1 MEEAM
6 IESLKKFLPQMIDMK
21 LAKEKAKKMAAPE
34 PVGKGP
40 RYPYGLELNLEKDQ
54 LKKLGLST
62 KGRKVG
68 EKGTIVAEYEI
79 SSISERQQQSG
90 EDSQSMSLQITK
102 LKIIK

>member
-1 MEEAM
+1 M

-21 LAKEKAKKMAAPE
+21 LAKEKAKKMATGCE
-34 PVGKGP
+34 PSVGKGP

-90 EDSQSMSLQITK
+90 EDSQNMSLQITK

>member
-1 MEEAM
+1 M

-21 LAKEKAKKMAAPE
+21 LAKEKAKKMASCCPE
-34 PVGKGP
+34 PAGKGP

-54 LKKLGLST
+54 LKKLGIST

-68 EKGTIVAEYEI
+68 EKGNIVAEYEVTRL
-79 SSISERQQQSG
+79 SETQNQSG
-90 EDSQSMSLQITK
+90 EDSQSMALQITK